1 MFGFIVGAIAG
12 GLAVWYWGDRI
23 REIAESRTQGVRRG
37 AADTLKSVEKTAEG
51 VLDRTAD
58 TLRSVEKTAEGVLD
72 RTKEQVSSVLQAG
85 QSAINP
91 PRPR

>member
-12 GLAVWYWGDRI
+12 GLAVWYWGDQI

-37 AADTLKSVEKTAEG
+37 A
-51 VLDRTAD
+51 AD

-85 QSAINP
+85 QDVINP
-91 PRPR
+91 PRPPR

>member
-12 GLAVWYWGDRI
+12 GLAVWYWGNQI
-23 REIAESRTQGVRRG
+23 REFAESRTQGVRRG
-37 AADTLKSVEKTAEG
+37 A
-51 VLDRTAD
+51 AD

-85 QSAINP
+85 QDAINP
-91 PRPR
+91 PPRPPR

>member
-12 GLAVWYWGDRI
+12 GLAVWYWGEQI
-23 REIAESRTQGVRRG
+23 REFAENRTQGVRRG
-37 AADTLKSVEKTAEG
+37 A
-51 VLDRTAD
+51 AD

-85 QSAINP
+85 QDAINP
-91 PRPR
+91 PRPPR